1 VTVAMVNDGKIP
13 FYRVTI
19 YDEGLSDAGFDL
31 TYSTRSFALKPGE
44 EKQVKIKISADANMD
59 KKTYE
64 GEIIFK
70 TEKLEVKSTLE
81 MIIKTG
87 DEKEKLFEEEGEGDE
102 SDIGFTHSSEQE
114 EKKEKIKKRNIF
126 GAEEDVE
133 VKKKKG
139 GKEGEK
145 TESKDGSKKEGK
157 KDEPPEHRAPIMR
170 TAQQP
175 EMEMASREVPPSLR
189 TTPPLTTSARAP
201 KQAKLLKPKEKK
213 EKTE

>member
-1 VTVAMVNDGKIP
+1 
-13 FYRVTI
+13 
-19 YDEGLSDAGFDL
+19 
-31 TYSTRSFALKPGE
+31 
-44 EKQVKIKISADANMD
+44 MD

-87 DEKEKLFEEEGEGDE
+87 DEKEKIFKEGEEEEADD

-126 GAEEDVE
+126 GVEEDVE
-133 VKKKKG
+133 VKKKKDAN
-139 GKEGEK
+139 KEGEK
-145 TESKDGSKKEGK
+145 GSSKKEAGK
-157 KDEPPEHRAPIMR
+157 PKEEQEQHRAPMMR

-175 EMEMASREVPPSLR
+175 EMEMASRDVPPTLK
-189 TTPPLTTSARAP
+189 TTPPLTTSARSP
-201 KQAKLLKPKEKK
+201 KQAKLLKPKDKK
-213 EKTE
+213 EKAE